1 MSTIAILGVGAMG
14 SAVLGALVADGIPP
28 GQIKATT
35 LDPDAGQAARRQYGV
50 EVVDNLEAVR
60 DAEVVVLAVKPADVA
75 ALLAE
80 IGPGLADA
88 VLVISLCAG
97 VSLARLEGWLPP
109 GTSVVRVMPNVPA
122 LIGAGMSAVSPGR
135 ACPPEQLERAVR
147 LLSSCGEV
155 VVVPEHQQDAVTA
168 VSGSGPAYVFYLVE
182 AMVEAGVQL
191 GLPRPVATKLAVQ
204 TVHGAALMMR
214 DGGSHPSLLREQ
226 VTSPG
231 GTTVAALAA
240 LDERAVRAAV
250 MSAVRAAADRSAQL
264 GG

>member
-1 MSTIAILGVGAMG
+1 M
-14 SAVLGALVADGIPP
+14 
-28 GQIKATT
+28 
-35 LDPDAGQAARRQYGV
+35 
-50 EVVDNLEAVR
+50 
-60 DAEVVVLAVKPADVA
+60 
-75 ALLAE
+75 
-80 IGPGLADA
+80 
-88 VLVISLCAG
+88 
-97 VSLARLEGWLPP
+97 
-109 GTSVVRVMPNVPA
+109 
-122 LIGAGMSAVSPGR
+122 
-135 ACPPEQLERAVR
+135 
-147 LLSSCGEV
+147 
-155 VVVPEHQQDAVTA
+155 TA